1 MSILQNGAFLGV
13 LMCFYCSRVYTY
25 IYKCVYMYVLLL
37 QKSIK
42 IVTFAIKN
50 KNMLRVKEILEKRG
64 TSVSQMARDLGLS
77 RVTVSNQINSDDVR
91 VSTLRRIASYLN
103 VPIYALFSD
112 FPGDITC
119 PRCGRV
125 ISHEEFERT

>member
-1 MSILQNGAFLGV
+1 
-13 LMCFYCSRVYTY
+13 
-25 IYKCVYMYVLLL
+25 
-37 QKSIK
+37 
-42 IVTFAIKN
+42 
-50 KNMLRVKEILEKRG
+50 MLRVKEILEKRG

-103 VPIYALFSD
+103 VPIYALLSD

-125 ISHEEFERT
+125 IRHEEFEST